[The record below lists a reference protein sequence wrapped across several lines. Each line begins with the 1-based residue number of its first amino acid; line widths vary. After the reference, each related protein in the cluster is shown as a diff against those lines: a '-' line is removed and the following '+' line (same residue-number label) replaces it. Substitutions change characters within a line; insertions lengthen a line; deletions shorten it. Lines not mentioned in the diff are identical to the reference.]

1 MLILQHM
8 HIRHRETN
16 PIPSL
21 LTCCSPLALVNRIA
35 QPHDWPRSPP
45 LETHGSSKHM
55 ARPDC
60 SFKDTYLLSV
70 TRPSLIT
77 SSHVA
82 LSLRPRGKW
91 HSVDGAACGSV
102 CGHVTLRQMDL
113 TPHPLAYPRT
123 SLRNKEAN
131 DVVTDV
137 PWPRPASAW
146 PSGLGAPS
154 WRASTTPPLRS
165 RFPPVPPPSRPCIR
179 PASCPLEKMILC
191 FSNKFTLNI
200 VLNSFDLWEAPR
212 RGYLSPVCTCFG
224 KTNKG

>member
-113 TPHPLAYPRT
+113 TPPPSPTPVPLSGTRRQMMLLQMFPGPVRQAHGPLA
-123 SLRNKEAN
+123 
-131 DVVTDV
+131 
-137 PWPRPASAW
+137 SAL
-146 PSGLGAPS
+146 PHG
-154 WRASTTPPLRS
+154 
-165 RFPPVPPPSRPCIR
+165 VPPRRPPCDPVSPQCR
-179 PASCPLEKMILC
+179 HPRAPA
-191 FSNKFTLNI
+191 
-200 VLNSFDLWEAPR
+200 FDPHPAR
-212 RGYLSPVCTCFG
+212 S
-224 KTNKG
+224 KK